1 MTDASPP
8 RGPPPRGPPPGQ
20 PPSGYPQS
28 RGPPPGFA
36 PPRGLPPGAPPG
48 RGPPPGA
55 PPGRVPPPGAPPGRG
70 PPPGAPPGRGPSPG
84 PPPGAPPGRGPPP
97 GAPPG
102 PPPGRGPPPGAPP
115 GAVPARGL
123 PPGALPSSV
132 PARGPPPG
140 APPSARAPPPGA
152 PPGMPPGAMP
162 GMPPGMPPRS
172 IPGRPPPPGMPPG
185 AMPGMPP
192 GMPPRAIP
200 GRAPP
205 PGAPPGM
212 PPGAIPGGPPRGPP
226 PGFRGTPPGMPPGQ
240 PPAMARAGPP
250 PGMPPRGFP
259 PGMAPPGPPGM
270 PPGMPPGLP
279 PRGPP
284 GAPPGMPPRPGM
296 PPGMPPGM
304 QTAPPTR
311 PPPGFPPTSR
321 GPPGAPGMPPR
332 APPGPPGAAVAPPSE
347 VPTAIVP
354 VSAEDTSPAPP
365 RGPTGAPPPGMMP
378 RGLPP
383 RGLPGGFPPTAVA
396 PTPPTGALASRFG
409 KLAIKV
415 LRAFDLKKLGMMDT
429 ADPYVKLT
437 IGTQNV
443 QTKVQAGGGRTPE
456 FNENFDF
463 NIATEKELVI
473 EVWDQE
479 KGGQDR
485 FMAQAKVE
493 IVPWL
498 SKGGYEGDI
507 ELRDREGSPAGK
519 LAIVAKFTKPEAGA
533 AGPVKAPPMAPPIL
547 SGPAVAPLPPGAN
560 AISVPGAAP
569 LAPSEPP
576 RDPNGKFTDKEILE
590 AFQAFDLDHN
600 NYVGAAEIRHVLIN
614 IGEAPTDE
622 EVDEMI
628 KMVDKDGDGQVSFA
642 EFYAMVTKGKQPPPG
657 LGVTAVSPEKAAT
670 PSGAVS
676 GAQAIQLRNQRK
688 VALEEFA
695 RDNGIKPES
704 VKKAYKRFQATDKD
718 GSGQIDYSEFCE
730 VLQVDPSPQ
739 CEKVFQLFDNDKT
752 GRIDVREFMIA
763 LSNFTGAEKEE
774 KLKFA
779 FLVFDED
786 GNGVITRQEL
796 MKILKANHMASSEAE
811 VARKADTIMSQ
822 GDKDGDGVIS
832 FDEFSVVSKKFPNIL
847 FPAYTL
853 GTAKE

>member
-1 MTDASPP
+1 M
-8 RGPPPRGPPPGQ
+8 
-20 PPSGYPQS
+20 
-28 RGPPPGFA
+28 
-36 PPRGLPPGAPPG
+36 GAPPTG
-48 RGPPPGA
+48 LQPNAPTPAAGPGSA
-55 PPGRVPPPGAPPGRG
+55 PR
-70 PPPGAPPGRGPSPG
+70 G

-97 GAPPG
+97 GRPPMGAAVAGISSGAPAPP
-102 PPPGRGPPPGAPP
+102 
-115 GAVPARGL
+115 V
-123 PPGALPSSV
+123 
-132 PARGPPPG
+132 ARGPPPV
-140 APPSARAPPPGA
+140 AQ
-152 PPGMPPGAMP
+152 MPAGAMP
-162 GMPPGMPPRS
+162 VGLPPR
-172 IPGRPPPPGMPPG
+172 GPPPTGMAPN
-185 AMPGMPP
+185 GMT
-192 GMPPRAIP
+192 
-200 GRAPP
+200 
-205 PGAPPGM
+205 
-212 PPGAIPGGPPRGPP
+212 GGPPRGPP
-226 PGFRGTPPGMPPGQ
+226 PTGMAPNAMTGGPPRAPPPPGFRGAPPQAPGSPPAGFRGVPPQPQAGLPPGMVRGPPG
-240 PPAMARAGPP
+240 
-250 PGMPPRGFP
+250 
-259 PGMAPPGPPGM
+259 PPGPPGM
-270 PPGMPPGLP
+270 TPPRGPGPLPPGMMQQPRGPPPFPP

-284 GAPPGMPPRPGM
+284 GAPGLP
-296 PPGMPPGM
+296 
-304 QTAPPTR
+304 
-311 PPPGFPPTSR
+311 
-321 GPPGAPGMPPR
+321 PPR
-332 APPGPPGAAVAPPSE
+332 APPGPPSSIPPTEILPDAAARGPAT
-347 VPTAIVP
+347 VP
-354 VSAEDTSPAPP
+354 PP
-365 RGPTGAPPPGMMP
+365 RGPIP
-378 RGLPP
+378 RGPPP
-383 RGLPGGFPPTAVA
+383 RGPSVGGFPPPGAAAA
-396 PTPPTGALASRFG
+396 PPAGGAFASRFG
-409 KLAIKV
+409 KLAVKV

-437 IGTQNV
+437 IGAQNV
-443 QTKVQAGGGRTPE
+443 QTKVQESGGKMPE
-456 FNENFDF
+456 FNESFDF
-463 NIATEKELVI
+463 NIATEKELVV

-493 IVPWL
+493 IVTWL
-498 SKGGYEGDI
+498 AKGGFEGDI
-507 ELRDREGSPAGK
+507 DLQDREGSPAGK

-533 AGPVKAPPMAPPIL
+533 VGPVKTPPMAPPIL

-628 KMVDKDGDGQVSFA
+628 KMVDKDGDGQVSFD

-657 LGVTAVSPEKAAT
+657 LGVVATSPEKAAG
-670 PSGAVS
+670 GAGPGGAAS

-811 VARKADTIMSQ
+811 VSRKADTIMSQ

-853 GTAKE
+853 GTTD

>member
-1 MTDASPP
+1 SPMMPGGALQSADSSDPP
-8 RGPPPRGPPPGQ
+8 RGP
-20 PPSGYPQS
+20 S
-28 RGPPPGFA
+28 
-36 PPRGLPPGAPPG
+36 
-48 RGPPPGA
+48 
-55 PPGRVPPPGAPPGRG
+55 
-70 PPPGAPPGRGPSPG
+70 
-84 PPPGAPPGRGPPP
+84 
-97 GAPPG
+97 
-102 PPPGRGPPPGAPP
+102 
-115 GAVPARGL
+115 
-123 PPGALPSSV
+123 
-132 PARGPPPG
+132 
-140 APPSARAPPPGA
+140 GA
-152 PPGMPPGAMP
+152 PPGMPL
-162 GMPPGMPPRS
+162 
-172 IPGRPPPPGMPPG
+172 
-185 AMPGMPP
+185 
-192 GMPPRAIP
+192 
-200 GRAPP
+200 
-205 PGAPPGM
+205 
-212 PPGAIPGGPPRGPP
+212 RGPP
-226 PGFRGTPPGMPPGQ
+226 
-240 PPAMARAGPP
+240 
-250 PGMPPRGFP
+250 
-259 PGMAPPGPPGM
+259 
-270 PPGMPPGLP
+270 
-279 PRGPP
+279 
-284 GAPPGMPPRPGM
+284 
-296 PPGMPPGM
+296 
-304 QTAPPTR
+304 
-311 PPPGFPPTSR
+311 
-321 GPPGAPGMPPR
+321 
-332 APPGPPGAAVAPPSE
+332 
-347 VPTAIVP
+347 
-354 VSAEDTSPAPP
+354 
-365 RGPTGAPPPGMMP
+365 GAPPPGMMP
-378 RGLPP
+378 RGPPP
-383 RGLPGGFPPTAVA
+383 RGSPAGGAFAA
-396 PTPPTGALASRFG
+396 RFG
-409 KLAIKV
+409 KLSVKV

-443 QTKVQAGGGRTPE
+443 QTKVIESGGKTPE
-456 FNENFDF
+456 FNETFDF
-463 NIATEKELVI
+463 NIATEKELVV

-485 FMAQAKVE
+485 FMAQAKVD

-498 SKGGYEGDI
+498 GKGSFEGDV
-507 ELRDREGSPAGK
+507 ELQDRAGGTAGK
-519 LAIVAKFTKPEAGA
+519 LAVTAKFTKPEAAAA
-533 AGPVKAPPMAPPIL
+533 AGPVKSPPMAPPIL

-560 AISVPGAAP
+560 AISAPGVQP
-569 LAPSEPP
+569 VAPSEPP

-628 KMVDKDGDGQVSFA
+628 KMVDKDGDGQVSFD

-657 LGVTAVSPEKAAT
+657 LGAASASPEKVPGTGAGAA
-670 PSGAVS
+670 AS

-688 VALEEFA
+688 MALEEFA

-796 MKILKANHMASSEAE
+796 MKILKANHMASNESE

-832 FDEFSVVSKKFPNIL
+832 FDEFSIVSKKFPNIL

-853 GTAKE
+853 GTAKD

>member
-1 MTDASPP
+1 M
-8 RGPPPRGPPPGQ
+8 
-20 PPSGYPQS
+20 
-28 RGPPPGFA
+28 
-36 PPRGLPPGAPPG
+36 
-48 RGPPPGA
+48 
-55 PPGRVPPPGAPPGRG
+55 
-70 PPPGAPPGRGPSPG
+70 
-84 PPPGAPPGRGPPP
+84 
-97 GAPPG
+97 
-102 PPPGRGPPPGAPP
+102 
-115 GAVPARGL
+115 
-123 PPGALPSSV
+123 
-132 PARGPPPG
+132 
-140 APPSARAPPPGA
+140 
-152 PPGMPPGAMP
+152 
-162 GMPPGMPPRS
+162 
-172 IPGRPPPPGMPPG
+172 
-185 AMPGMPP
+185 
-192 GMPPRAIP
+192 
-200 GRAPP
+200 
-205 PGAPPGM
+205 
-212 PPGAIPGGPPRGPP
+212 PGGPPRGPP
-226 PGFRGTPPGMPPGQ
+226 PGMPPPGFRGAPPGMPPGQ
-240 PPAMARAGPP
+240 PPAMSRGPPPGMPP
-250 PGMPPRGFP
+250 PGMPPRGMP
-259 PGMAPPGPPGM
+259 PGMAPPSIPSGAGPPGM
-270 PPGMPPGLP
+270 PPRGIPGA
-279 PRGPP
+279 PRGLP

-296 PPGMPPGM
+296 PPSGMPPGM
-304 QTAPPTR
+304 PGAPPR
-311 PPPGFPPTSR
+311 GPPPGFPPTAR
-321 GPPGAPGMPPR
+321 GPPGAPGMPPPR
-332 APPGPPGAAVAPPSE
+332 APPMPPGTAPSE
-347 VPTAIVP
+347 VVP
-354 VSAEDTSPAPP
+354 VIASEPTQDGAAPP
-365 RGPTGAPPPGMMP
+365 RGPPGIPPRGPPGAPPPGMMP

-383 RGLPGGFPPTAVA
+383 RGPPGGFPPAAA
-396 PTPPTGALASRFG
+396 PPAGGAFASRFG
-409 KLAIKV
+409 KLAVKV

-443 QTKVQAGGGRTPE
+443 QTKVQEGGGKTPE
-456 FNENFDF
+456 FNENFEF
-463 NIATEKELVI
+463 NIATEKELVV

-493 IVPWL
+493 IVSWL
-498 SKGGYEGDI
+498 SKGGFEGDI
-507 ELRDREGSPAGK
+507 ELQDREGSPAGK
-519 LAIVAKFTKPEAGA
+519 LAVVAKFTKPEAGA
-533 AGPVKAPPMAPPIL
+533 TGPVKSPPMAPPIL

-560 AISVPGAAP
+560 AISVPGVQP

-628 KMVDKDGDGQVSFA
+628 KMVDKDGDGQVSFD

-657 LGVTAVSPEKAAT
+657 LGVTAASPEKAA
-670 PSGAVS
+670 GAGPAGAAS

-796 MKILKANHMASSEAE
+796 MKILKANHMASNESE
-811 VARKADTIMSQ
+811 VSRKADTIMSQ

-832 FDEFSVVSKKFPNIL
+832 FDEFSIVSKKFPNIL

-853 GTAKE
+853 GTAKD

>member
-1 MTDASPP
+1 MADVPPP

-20 PPSGYPQS
+20 PPSYPQS

-36 PPRGLPPGAPPG
+36 PPRG
-48 RGPPPGA
+48 PPPGA
-55 PPGRVPPPGAPPGRG
+55 PPTGPGLSAPR
-70 PPPGAPPGRGPSPG
+70 G

-97 GAPPG
+97 GRPPMGAPPAG
-102 PPPGRGPPPGAPP
+102 IPPSAPAPGFAPPRGPPPGAPP
-115 GAVPARGL
+115 GRGPPPGRPPL
-123 PPGALPSSV
+123 GAPPPGIPPGAPA
-132 PARGPPPG
+132 PPTARGPPPG
-140 APPSARAPPPGA
+140 AQMPAGPMTGGPPRGPPPA
-152 PPGMPPGAMP
+152 GMPPNAITGGPPRGPPPA
-162 GMPPGMPPRS
+162 GMPPNLMTGGLPR
-172 IPGRPPPPGMPPG
+172 GPPPGMPPN
-185 AMPGMPP
+185 AMAGGPPRGPPPAGMPP
-192 GMPPRAIP
+192 NAMA
-200 GRAPP
+200 
-205 PGAPPGM
+205 
-212 PPGAIPGGPPRGPP
+212 GGPPRGPP
-226 PGFRGTPPGMPPGQ
+226 PGSPPPGFRGAPPQGPGSPPPGFRGLPSQAPGMPPRGL
-240 PPAMARAGPP
+240 PPGVAMPPGMMPAPRGAPGAPGMPPRGPP
-250 PGMPPRGFP
+250 PGMPGMPRG
-259 PGMAPPGPPGM
+259 PPGPPGSL
-270 PPGMPPGLP
+270 PPGMPPAGFSP
-279 PRGPP
+279 P
-284 GAPPGMPPRPGM
+284 
-296 PPGMPPGM
+296 
-304 QTAPPTR
+304 
-311 PPPGFPPTSR
+311 R
-321 GPPGAPGMPPR
+321 GPPGAPGMPPPR
-332 APPGPPGAAVAPPSE
+332 APPGPGSAPPTEVLPGAISE
-347 VPTAIVP
+347 EGPA
-354 VSAEDTSPAPP
+354 APP
-365 RGPTGAPPPGMMP
+365 RGPPGVPPPRGLPSGMMP

-383 RGLPGGFPPTAVA
+383 RGPPVGGFPQAGSA
-396 PTPPTGALASRFG
+396 PTPAIVSRFG
-409 KLAIKV
+409 KLSVKV

-437 IGTQNV
+437 IGAQNV
-443 QTKVQAGGGRTPE
+443 QTKVQEGGGKTPE

-463 NIATEKELVI
+463 NIATEKELVV

-485 FMAQAKVE
+485 FMAQAKVD
-493 IVPWL
+493 IVTWL
-498 SKGGYEGDI
+498 AKGGFEGDI
-507 ELRDREGSPAGK
+507 ELQDRDGSAAGK
-519 LAIVAKFTKPEAGA
+519 LAIVVKFTKPEAGA
-533 AGPVKAPPMAPPIL
+533 AGLVKAPPMAPPIL

-560 AISVPGAAP
+560 AISVPGAP
-569 LAPSEPP
+569 PVAPSEPP

-628 KMVDKDGDGQVSFA
+628 KMVDKDGDGQVSFD

-657 LGVTAVSPEKAAT
+657 LGVVAASPEKAG
-670 PSGAVS
+670 GAGPGGAAS

-704 VKKAYKRFQATDKD
+704 VKKAYKRFQATAKD

-796 MKILKANHMASSEAE
+796 MKILKANHMASNESE

-853 GTAKE
+853 GTTKD

>member
-1 MTDASPP
+1 M
-8 RGPPPRGPPPGQ
+8 PPPRGPPG
-20 PPSGYPQS
+20 
-28 RGPPPGFA
+28 
-36 PPRGLPPGAPPG
+36 
-48 RGPPPGA
+48 
-55 PPGRVPPPGAPPGRG
+55 V
-70 PPPGAPPGRGPSPG
+70 
-84 PPPGAPPGRGPPP
+84 
-97 GAPPG
+97 
-102 PPPGRGPPPGAPP
+102 
-115 GAVPARGL
+115 
-123 PPGALPSSV
+123 
-132 PARGPPPG
+132 
-140 APPSARAPPPGA
+140 
-152 PPGMPPGAMP
+152 
-162 GMPPGMPPRS
+162 
-172 IPGRPPPPGMPPG
+172 
-185 AMPGMPP
+185 
-192 GMPPRAIP
+192 
-200 GRAPP
+200 
-205 PGAPPGM
+205 
-212 PPGAIPGGPPRGPP
+212 
-226 PGFRGTPPGMPPGQ
+226 
-240 PPAMARAGPP
+240 
-250 PGMPPRGFP
+250 
-259 PGMAPPGPPGM
+259 
-270 PPGMPPGLP
+270 
-279 PRGPP
+279 
-284 GAPPGMPPRPGM
+284 
-296 PPGMPPGM
+296 
-304 QTAPPTR
+304 
-311 PPPGFPPTSR
+311 
-321 GPPGAPGMPPR
+321 
-332 APPGPPGAAVAPPSE
+332 
-347 VPTAIVP
+347 
-354 VSAEDTSPAPP
+354 
-365 RGPTGAPPPGMMP
+365 PPPGMMP
-378 RGLPP
+378 RGPP
-383 RGLPGGFPPTAVA
+383 ARGPPGGFPPGAT
-396 PTPPTGALASRFG
+396 PTPPAGGAFASRFG
-409 KLAIKV
+409 KLAVKV

-443 QTKVQAGGGRTPE
+443 QTKVQEGGGKTPE
-456 FNENFDF
+456 FNESFDF
-463 NIATEKELVI
+463 NIATEKELVV

-479 KGGQDR
+479 KNGQDR
-485 FMAQAKVE
+485 LMAQAKVD
-493 IVPWL
+493 IVVWL
-498 SKGGYEGDI
+498 GKGGFEGDV
-507 ELRDREGSPAGK
+507 ELQDREGGPAGK

-560 AISVPGAAP
+560 AISVPGAP
-569 LAPSEPP
+569 PVAPSEPP

-628 KMVDKDGDGQVSFA
+628 KMVDKDGDGQVSFD

-657 LGVTAVSPEKAAT
+657 LGVAATSPEKAAAAG
-670 PSGAVS
+670 PGGAAS

-688 VALEEFA
+688 MALEEFA

-739 CEKVFQLFDNDKT
+739 SEKVFQLFDNDKT

-796 MKILKANHMASSEAE
+796 MKILKANHMASNESE
-811 VARKADTIMSQ
+811 VSRKADTIMSQ

-853 GTAKE
+853 GTTKD

>member
-1 MTDASPP
+1 MPP
-8 RGPPPRGPPPGQ
+8 GAMAGAPPPGFRAAPPQAGPGQ
-20 PPSGYPQS
+20 PPGMA
-28 RGPPPGFA
+28 RGPAPGM
-36 PPRGLPPGAPPG
+36 PPRGLPPGMPP
-48 RGPPPGA
+48 
-55 PPGRVPPPGAPPGRG
+55 
-70 PPPGAPPGRGPSPG
+70 
-84 PPPGAPPGRGPPP
+84 
-97 GAPPG
+97 
-102 PPPGRGPPPGAPP
+102 
-115 GAVPARGL
+115 RGL
-123 PPGALPSSV
+123 
-132 PARGPPPG
+132 
-140 APPSARAPPPGA
+140 
-152 PPGMPPGAMP
+152 
-162 GMPPGMPPRS
+162 PPGMPPRGLP
-172 IPGRPPPPGMPPG
+172 PGMAPPGMAPPGMAPPNPGAPGMPLRGQPPGMPPQG
-185 AMPGMPP
+185 PQ
-192 GMPPRAIP
+192 
-200 GRAPP
+200 
-205 PGAPPGM
+205 GAPPGL
-212 PPGAIPGGPPRGPP
+212 PPGMQPRGPP
-226 PGFRGTPPGMPPGQ
+226 PGFPL
-240 PPAMARAGPP
+240 
-250 PGMPPRGFP
+250 PRG
-259 PGMAPPGPPGM
+259 
-270 PPGMPPGLP
+270 L
-279 PRGPP
+279 
-284 GAPPGMPPRPGM
+284 
-296 PPGMPPGM
+296 
-304 QTAPPTR
+304 
-311 PPPGFPPTSR
+311 
-321 GPPGAPGMPPR
+321 PGAPGMPPPR
-332 APPGPPGAAVAPPSE
+332 APPGPPGSASQPAQVLPGAISE
-347 VPTAIVP
+347 PTEGQP
-354 VSAEDTSPAPP
+354 PP
-365 RGPTGAPPPGMMP
+365 RGLSPGMLP

-383 RGLPGGFPPTAVA
+383 RGSHRGFPPSAATT
-396 PTPPTGALASRFG
+396 TPPAGGAFASRFG
-409 KLAIKV
+409 KLSLKV

-437 IGTQNV
+437 IGAQNV
-443 QTKVQAGGGRTPE
+443 QTKVQEGGGKTPE

-463 NIATEKELVI
+463 SIATEKELVV

-485 FMAQAKVE
+485 FMAQAKVD
-493 IVPWL
+493 IVAWL
-498 SKGGYEGDI
+498 AKGGFEGDV
-507 ELRDREGSPAGK
+507 ELQDREGSPAGK
-519 LAIVAKFTKPEAGA
+519 LAVVAKFTKPEAGA
-533 AGPVKAPPMAPPIL
+533 AGPVKTPPIAPPIL

-560 AISVPGAAP
+560 AISVPGAP
-569 LAPSEPP
+569 PVAPSEPP

-628 KMVDKDGDGQVSFA
+628 KMVDKDGDGQVSFD

-657 LGVTAVSPEKAAT
+657 LGAVATSLEKAA
-670 PSGAVS
+670 GAVSGGAAS
-676 GAQAIQLRNQRK
+676 GAQAIQLRNQCK
-688 VALEEFA
+688 VALDEFA
-695 RDNGIKPES
+695 RDNGFKPET

-739 CEKVFQLFDNDKT
+739 CEKVFQLFDNEKT

-853 GTAKE
+853 GATKD

>member
-1 MTDASPP
+1 MADASAP
-8 RGPPPRGPPPGQ
+8 RGPPPRGPSPGQ

-36 PPRGLPPGAPPG
+36 PPRG
-48 RGPPPGA
+48 
-55 PPGRVPPPGAPPGRG
+55 PPPGAPPGRG
-70 PPPGAPPGRGPSPG
+70 PPPGAPPGRGPPPGAPPGRGPPPGAPPGRGAPPGAPPGRG

-97 GAPPG
+97 GAPPAAAPARR
-102 PPPGRGPPPGAPP
+102 PPPGVPPS
-115 GAVPARGL
+115 AVPGRGL
-123 PPGALPSSV
+123 PS
-132 PARGPPPG
+132 RGLPPG
-140 APPSARAPPPGA
+140 APPSAPPGRGPPLGSPPGRGPPPGA

-162 GMPPGMPPRS
+162 G
-172 IPGRPPPPGMPPG
+172 
-185 AMPGMPP
+185 
-192 GMPPRAIP
+192 
-200 GRAPP
+200 
-205 PGAPPGM
+205 
-212 PPGAIPGGPPRGPP
+212 GPPRGPP
-226 PGFRGTPPGMPPGQ
+226 PGAPPPGFRGAPPGMPPGQ
-240 PPAMARAGPP
+240 PPAMARGPP

-259 PGMAPPGPPGM
+259 PGMAPPGMAPPGAM

-284 GAPPGMPPRPGM
+284 GAPPRMPPRA
-296 PPGMPPGM
+296 GMPPGM
-304 QTAPPTR
+304 QGAPPRR

-321 GPPGAPGMPPR
+321 GPPGAPGMPPPR
-332 APPGPPGAAVAPPSE
+332 APPGPPDAAPPSE
-347 VPTAIVP
+347 ALQATVSEP
-354 VSAEDTSPAPP
+354 VKYASVAPP
-365 RGPTGAPPPGMMP
+365 RGPPGVPPPRGPPGVPPMGMMP

-383 RGLPGGFPPTAVA
+383 RGPPGGFPPTAAVA
-396 PTPPTGALASRFG
+396 TPSTVGALAARFG
-409 KLAIKV
+409 KLTVKV

-443 QTKVQAGGGRTPE
+443 QTKVQEGSGKTPE

-463 NIATEKELVI
+463 NIATEKELVL

-498 SKGGYEGDI
+498 AKGGFEGDI

-547 SGPAVAPLPPGAN
+547 SGPAVAPLPPGTN
-560 AISVPGAAP
+560 AMSVPGAP
-569 LAPSEPP
+569 PMAPSEPP

-657 LGVTAVSPEKAAT
+657 LGVTAAVPEKAAA
-670 PSGAVS
+670 PGGAVS

-739 CEKVFQLFDNDKT
+739 CEKIFQLFDNDKT

-796 MKILKANHMASSEAE
+796 MKILKANHMASNESE
-811 VARKADTIMSQ
+811 VSRKADTIMSQ

-853 GTAKE
+853 GTAKD